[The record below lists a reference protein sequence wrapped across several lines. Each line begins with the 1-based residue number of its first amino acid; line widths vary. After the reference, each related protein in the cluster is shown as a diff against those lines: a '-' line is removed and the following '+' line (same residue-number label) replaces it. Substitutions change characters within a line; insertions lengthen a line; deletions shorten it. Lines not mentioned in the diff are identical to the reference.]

1 MRRTPQSGGKHD
13 LIAAFAEGFKRVLN
27 AWRLD
32 AFEFAALVFA
42 AVLLLCPLFR
52 LGAWLA
58 EQRLK
63 AQRRTALEVRLDE
76 DADEDEDDGVDP
88 ADDAD
93 DHEAEAKMDGALE
106 GASLQGERV

>member
-13 LIAAFAEGFKRVLN
+13 LIAAFAEGFKRVLS

-58 EQRLK
+58 DQRFK
-63 AQRRTALEVRLDE
+63 ALRRAALEVRLDE
-76 DADEDEDDGVDP
+76 DADEDDGADP

-106 GASLQGERV
+106 GASLRGERV